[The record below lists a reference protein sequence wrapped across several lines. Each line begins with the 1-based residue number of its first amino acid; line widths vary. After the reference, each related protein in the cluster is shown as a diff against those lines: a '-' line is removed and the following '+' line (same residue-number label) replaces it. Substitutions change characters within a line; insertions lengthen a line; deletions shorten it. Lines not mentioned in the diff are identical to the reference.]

1 MGFCRADS
9 EGKGRAARARTRRS
23 LREMKPWKKGVINSL
38 KIILGAA
45 AGDAIGTGIG
55 MLIKMLAQTVIRV
68 QRKDGARVFGFC

>member
-1 MGFCRADS
+1 M
-9 EGKGRAARARTRRS
+9 E
-23 LREMKPWKKGVINSL
+23 KGVINSL

-45 AGDAIGTGIG
+45 VGGAIGIGIG